1 MFKEKEILE
10 ELKFVNALLQ
20 IIAMKMD
27 SLIILSK
34 TKRVKETQKKGDD
47 K

>member
-10 ELKFVNALLQ
+10 ELKVVSSFLQ

-34 TKRVKETQKKGDD
+34 TKRIKETQKKGEN